1 MSPTTAHTA
10 TISGFKLKL
19 LTHSN
24 YNTWKDRARA
34 VLKQTSTGTQ
44 TQWSFIRELVTDA
57 AFAKLD
63 ESEQEAQE
71 DAKDFLSLLISQ
83 EVWVEVRHL

>member
-1 MSPTTAHTA
+1 MSPPTTARTA
-10 TISGFKLKL
+10 TIGGFKLEL

-34 VLKQTSTGTQ
+34 VLKQTSTGTK

-57 AFAKLD
+57 AYAKLD
-63 ESEQEAQE
+63 KPEQEAQE
-71 DAKDFLSLLISQ
+71 DAKDFLSLLIS
-83 EVWVEVRHL
+83 